1 VGIEVEG
8 ERHGHALAGWQD
20 KGHIRGPVCSWA
32 IYRTEQEA
40 ADQGPCTRSPAISAS
55 MTTGSPNSTG

>member
-1 VGIEVEG
+1 VSA
-8 ERHGHALAGWQD
+8 RAGN
-20 KGHIRGPVCSWA
+20 WA

-55 MTTGSPNSTG
+55 MTTGSPSSIG